1 MAGLGQALLQAEL
14 EDPEALP
21 YILARNEQAM
31 VHSASAFARTRDR
44 LQTYACTA
52 SIGPGSTNMI
62 TGAALA
68 TVNRLPVLLL
78 PSDVFATRVATP
90 CCRNSRARPAGTSR

>member
-1 MAGLGQALLQAEL
+1 M
-14 EDPEALP
+14 
-21 YILARNEQAM
+21 M
-31 VHSASAFARTRDR
+31 
-44 LQTYACTA
+44 
-52 SIGPGSTNMI
+52 

-90 CCRNSRARPAGTSR
+90 VLQELENLRRRRRLA

>member
-1 MAGLGQALLQAEL
+1 
-14 EDPEALP
+14 
-21 YILARNEQAM
+21 M

-90 CCRNSRARPAGTSR
+90 VLQELESTAAA